1 MRFYAVRSFKLPII
15 RLFMTFLT
23 GVVWF

>member
-1 MRFYAVRSFKLPII
+1 MRFYAE
-15 RLFMTFLT
+15 RLSNDMLFIMMFLT